1 MIEIERKY
9 LVSSEEFKN
18 ECRSRTLIKQGFL
31 NTDPNRVVR
40 IRQHGEVGYLTV
52 KGRSND
58 SGTTRQEW
66 EWEIALNDAIALL
79 QICEPGIIEKVRYE
93 VVFEDQKFEIDEFR
107 GANEGLILAEIELR
121 SEEEVIIKPNWLGVE
136 VTGDIRYYNSN
147 LSKNPYK
154 NWQYES

>member
-9 LVSSEEFKN
+9 LVISDEFKN

-52 KGRSND
+52 KGRSNE

-66 EWEIALNDAIALL
+66 EWEIALKDANALL
-79 QICEPGIIEKVRYE
+79 QICEPDIIEKVRYE
-93 VVFEDQKFEIDEFR
+93 VIFEDQKFEIDEFR
-107 GANEGLILAEIELR
+107 GANSGLILAEIELKT
-121 SEEEVIIKPNWLGVE
+121 EEDLIIRPNWLGEE

-154 NWQYES
+154 NWQYDT